1 MLSARQIDLSINEQR
16 WIERHPVVRFVV
28 NDDLAPFAFFDAEG
42 RFSGM
47 SSELLEL
54 INRRTGCNL

>member
-28 NDDLAPFAFFDAEG
+28 NDDLAP
-42 RFSGM
+42 
-47 SSELLEL
+47 LLSLMPRGVLVE
-54 INRRTGCNL
+54 